1 MNKFSFLIFNLES
14 VKKKRKYNWKGKR
27 CIKKCVLLITT
38 CNIGWLVLFIFY
50 FLIIARNERVLV
62 TDFQFFNSL
71 INSVPKKNKKPYLT
85 QMIHMHNIYA
95 YINKTFTILI
105 SYAMALILIKKKNF
119 QRAFKI
125 HFKNILFVTQYKK
138 VPNLITMVNS
148 VIFRHFRKIDK
159 NEKKKPMWVYLKS
172 RFNLI
177 FSTQNN
183 FNINKWS

>member
-1 MNKFSFLIFNLES
+1 
-14 VKKKRKYNWKGKR
+14 
-27 CIKKCVLLITT
+27 
-38 CNIGWLVLFIFY
+38 
-50 FLIIARNERVLV
+50 
-62 TDFQFFNSL
+62 
-71 INSVPKKNKKPYLT
+71 
-85 QMIHMHNIYA
+85 MIHMHNIYA

-159 NEKKKPMWVYLKS
+159 NEKKKPM
-172 RFNLI
+172 
-177 FSTQNN
+177 
-183 FNINKWS
+183 